1 MHTRHFSQDICKSYD
16 VSPVSSW
23 RIVYLCFILCTIT
36 KCSGTAWFFCSCAV
50 SVAAQPSPSFLP
62 SISYRGVKFSLR
74 DCLHIMDV
82 FGAIQLLQSYSS
94 PFPCVGAEEH
104 VNVLLLYL
112 FITEPYQSN
121 QKSNFKV
128 IASANAVNKT
138 LSFLF
143 ILLGGK

>member
-1 MHTRHFSQDICKSYD
+1 MLHPVYNNQMQWYSLVFLQLCRISCCPALPILPAQHF
-16 VSPVSSW
+16 
-23 RIVYLCFILCTIT
+23 
-36 KCSGTAWFFCSCAV
+36 
-50 SVAAQPSPSFLP
+50 
-62 SISYRGVKFSLR
+62 RGVKFSLR